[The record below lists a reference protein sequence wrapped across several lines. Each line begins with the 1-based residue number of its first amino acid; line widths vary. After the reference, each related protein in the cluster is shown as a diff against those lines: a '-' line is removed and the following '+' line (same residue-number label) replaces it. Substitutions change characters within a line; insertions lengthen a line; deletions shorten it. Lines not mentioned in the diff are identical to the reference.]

1 MVIYLKRDEEIG
13 RMREAGRIVAEVL
26 ALMEEKVRPGITT
39 AELDAIAEAWIRRQG
54 ATPSFLGY
62 PPGSPRPF
70 PATICAS
77 VNEELVHGIPG
88 PRRLEEGDI
97 ITVDVGAFYRGYHG
111 DAARTFPVG
120 KVSEEAL
127 RLMEVTR
134 GALEAGIAQAVVGHR
149 VGAISHAVQSYVESR
164 GYAVTRQYAGHG
176 IGRHLHEE
184 PQVFNFGSPRWGPKL
199 RRGMTLCIEP
209 MVLIGT
215 ERTRVLEDGWT
226 VVSANGKL
234 TAHFEDAIAITD
246 GEPEIL
252 TRL

>member
-1 MVIYLKRDEEIG
+1 MIDLKDDEALQ

-26 ALMEEKVRPGITT
+26 ALMEEHIRPGITT
-39 AELDAIAEAWIRRQG
+39 AELDAIAEAWIRRRG

-77 VNEELVHGIPG
+77 VNEELVHGIPS

-97 ITVDVGAFYRGYHG
+97 ITVDVGAFYRGFHG

-120 KVSEEAL
+120 QVSEEAL
-127 RLMEVTR
+127 RLMGVTR
-134 GALEAGIAQAVVGHR
+134 GALEAGIAQAVIGHQ
-149 VGAISHAVQSYVESR
+149 VGAISHAVQRYVESR
-164 GYAVTRQYAGHG
+164 GYFVTRQYTGHG

-184 PQVFNFGSPRWGPKL
+184 PQVLNFGPPHRGPRL

-215 ERTRVLEDGWT
+215 ERTRVLRDGWT

>member
-1 MVIYLKRDEEIG
+1 MVIDLKDDEALQ

-26 ALMEEKVRPGITT
+26 ALMEEHIRPGITT
-39 AELDAIAEAWIRRQG
+39 AELDAIAEAWIRRRG
-54 ATPSFLGY
+54 AKPSFLGY

-120 KVSEEAL
+120 RVSEEAL

-134 GALEAGIAQAVVGHR
+134 GALEAGIAQAVVGHQ
-149 VGAISHAVQSYVESR
+149 VGAISHAIQRYVESR
-164 GYAVTRQYAGHG
+164 GYFVTRQYTGHG

-184 PQVFNFGSPRWGPKL
+184 PQVLNFGPPHRGPRL
-199 RRGMTLCIEP
+199 RKGMTLCIEP

-215 ERTRVLEDGWT
+215 GRTRVLEDGWT

>member
-1 MVIYLKRDEEIG
+1 MGIDLKDEEALQ

-26 ALMEEKVRPGITT
+26 ALMEERIRPGITT
-39 AELDAIAEAWIRRQG
+39 AELDAIAEAWIRRRG
-54 ATPSFLGY
+54 AKPSFLGY

-120 KVSEEAL
+120 QVSEEAL

-134 GALEAGIAQAVVGHR
+134 GALEAGIGQAVVGHR
-149 VGAISHAVQSYVESR
+149 VGAISHAIQRYVESR
-164 GYAVTRQYAGHG
+164 GYFVTRQYTGHG

-184 PQVFNFGSPRWGPKL
+184 PQVLNFGPPYRGPRL

-215 ERTRVLEDGWT
+215 ERTRVLRDGWT

>member
-1 MVIYLKRDEEIG
+1 MVIYLKKDEALQ

-26 ALMEEKVRPGITT
+26 ALMEERIRPGITT
-39 AELDAIAEAWIRRQG
+39 AELDAIAEAWIRRRG
-54 ATPSFLGY
+54 AKPSFLGY

-120 KVSEEAL
+120 QVSEEAL

-149 VGAISHAVQSYVESR
+149 VGAISHAVQRYVESR
-164 GYAVTRQYAGHG
+164 GYFVTRQYTGHG

-184 PQVFNFGSPRWGPKL
+184 PQVLNFGPPHRGPRL
-199 RRGMTLCIEP
+199 RKGMTLCIEP

-215 ERTRVLEDGWT
+215 GRTRVLEDGWT

>member
-1 MVIYLKRDEEIG
+1 MVIYLKKDEALQ

-26 ALMEEKVRPGITT
+26 ALMEERIRPGITT
-39 AELDAIAEAWIRRQG
+39 AELDAIAEAWIRRRG
-54 ATPSFLGY
+54 AKPSFLGY

-120 KVSEEAL
+120 QVSEEAL

-149 VGAISHAVQSYVESR
+149 VGAISHAVQRYVESR
-164 GYAVTRQYAGHG
+164 GYFVTRQYTGHG

-184 PQVFNFGSPRWGPKL
+184 PQVLNFGPPHRGPRL
-199 RRGMTLCIEP
+199 RKGMTLCIEP
-209 MVLIGT
+209 MVLIGSG
-215 ERTRVLEDGWT
+215 RTRVLKDGWT

>member
-1 MVIYLKRDEEIG
+1 MIDLKDDEALQ

-26 ALMEEKVRPGITT
+26 ALMEEHIRPGITT
-39 AELDAIAEAWIRRQG
+39 AELDAIAEAWIRRRG

-97 ITVDVGAFYRGYHG
+97 ITVDVGAFYRGFHG

-120 KVSEEAL
+120 QVSEEAL
-127 RLMEVTR
+127 RLMGVTR
-134 GALEAGIAQAVVGHR
+134 GALEAGIAQAVIGHQ
-149 VGAISHAVQSYVESR
+149 VGAISHAVQRYVESR
-164 GYAVTRQYAGHG
+164 GYFVTRQYTGHG

-184 PQVFNFGSPRWGPKL
+184 PQVLNFGPPHRGPRL

-215 ERTRVLEDGWT
+215 ERTRVLRDGWT

>member
-1 MVIYLKRDEEIG
+1 VIDLKDDEALQ

-26 ALMEEKVRPGITT
+26 ALMEERIRPGITT
-39 AELDAIAEAWIRRQG
+39 AELDAIAEAWIRRRG
-54 ATPSFLGY
+54 AKPSFLGY

-120 KVSEEAL
+120 QVSEEAL

-149 VGAISHAVQSYVESR
+149 VGAISHAVQRYVESR
-164 GYAVTRQYAGHG
+164 GYFVTRQYTGHG

-184 PQVFNFGSPRWGPKL
+184 PQVLNFGPPHRGPRL
-199 RRGMTLCIEP
+199 RKGMTLCIEP

-215 ERTRVLEDGWT
+215 ERTRVLKDGWT

>member
-1 MVIYLKRDEEIG
+1 MVIYLKKDEALQ

-26 ALMEEKVRPGITT
+26 ALMEERIRPGITT
-39 AELDAIAEAWIRRQG
+39 AELDAIAEAWIRRRG
-54 ATPSFLGY
+54 AKPSFLGY

-120 KVSEEAL
+120 QVSEEAL

-134 GALEAGIAQAVVGHR
+134 GALEAGIAQAVVGHQ
-149 VGAISHAVQSYVESR
+149 VGAISHAVQRYVESR
-164 GYAVTRQYAGHG
+164 GYFVTRQYTGHG

-184 PQVFNFGSPRWGPKL
+184 PQVLNFGPPHRGPRL
-199 RRGMTLCIEP
+199 RKGMTLCIEP

-215 ERTRVLEDGWT
+215 GRTRVLEDGWT